1 MSSLNARIVPFVCL
15 PLALVLAICI
25 AVFEFLGLPH
35 GMKELIIL
43 AVAALVS
50 AAAGTMAA
58 LRHFVCLPLAALTAQ
73 IQKAAKDSFL
83 LRASNKD
90 QPEELAALS
99 DAFNVALS
107 EITTMQVAA
116 IETDMQVRQMEGEL
130 ALKAELERRNH
141 EIEEANARLEQRVR
155 EMSMLLDVSR
165 QLGSTLELPEILRS
179 ITEIV
184 GTAMGADQFTV
195 MLLEN
200 EETLTVAGSYGLHA
214 DKLTSF
220 KLRMGEGIS
229 GIAAQT
235 REPVYIPDVRND
247 ARYIRG
253 PDDPDTDS
261 SLLCVPMICRG
272 QFVGT
277 LNFTRLRKDAFSD
290 NDIVL
295 LQLMGAQAALAVL
308 NAQLFSQRQ
317 SAQAQ

>member
-1 MSSLNARIVPFVCL
+1 MSSINARIVPFVCL
-15 PLALVLAICI
+15 PLALALAICI
-25 AVFEFLGLPH
+25 GVFEFLGLPH
-35 GMKELIIL
+35 GLRELIIL
-43 AVAALVS
+43 SAAALAS
-50 AAAGTMAA
+50 AAAGTAA
-58 LRHFVCLPLAALTAQ
+58 AVRYFVCAPLTSLTAQ

-90 QPEELAALS
+90 QPEELAELAK
-99 DAFNVALS
+99 AFNAALS

-116 IETDMQVRQMEGEL
+116 IETDIQVKQMEGEL

-155 EMSMLLDVSR
+155 EMSMLMDVSR
-165 QLGSTLELPEILRS
+165 QLGSTLELSEILRS

-200 EETLTVAGSYGLHA
+200 ETTLKVAGSYGLHA

-235 REPVYIPDVRND
+235 REPVYIPDVRSD

-272 QFVGT
+272 QFVGI
-277 LNFTRLRKDAFSD
+277 LNFTRLKKDAFTD

-317 SAQAQ
+317 NPQA